1 MASVSVPLL
10 RLTLTAMLVASGL
23 SLTSQA
29 QTADDAAETSRRLA
43 ELQQQ
48 IDAVQSRMASQ
59 ETERDALLDGL
70 RETEQQIGSLD
81 NRLNALNIRQG
92 SLEAELQDLALE
104 ATRLQ
109 QQQAGLEGDM
119 AAGIEQM
126 WLMQQ
131 GGGLRVW
138 LGDHDPQE
146 IALNLALYEL
156 VLKAQQSAIK
166 EYQQGLEDI
175 AANTLAIE
183 QAELDLT
190 HQSEAMR
197 VTRASLDVAQA
208 QRRDTLAQ
216 VEAALQTD
224 QDTVAAL
231 ERDREAL
238 NRLLADLEV
247 IAARLPE
254 QPRRQPFI
262 EAKGALLPP
271 LDSAPSNRFG
281 AQRRSGIP
289 WQGWHIPTTQGTAV
303 KAIHAGRVIFADWLR
318 GQGLLVILDHGDGW
332 LSLYAHNHSLRRALG
347 DEVLAGDTLASA
359 GSSGGSDEVALYF
372 EIRHE
377 GTPVDPALWI
387 RR

>member
-23 SLTSQA
+23 SLTGQA

-48 IDAVQSRMASQ
+48 IDVVQSRMASQ
-59 ETERDALLDGL
+59 ETERDVLLDSL
-70 RETEQQIGSLD
+70 REAEQQIGSLD
-81 NRLNALNIRQG
+81 NRLNTLHIRQR
-92 SLEAELQDLALE
+92 SLEAELQDFALE
-104 ATRLQ
+104 ATRLL

-119 AAGIEQM
+119 AAGVEQM

-254 QPRRQPFI
+254 LPRRQPFI

>member
-23 SLTSQA
+23 SLTGQA

-48 IDAVQSRMASQ
+48 IDVVQSRMASQ
-59 ETERDALLDGL
+59 ETERDVLLDSL
-70 RETEQQIGSLD
+70 REAEQQIGALD
-81 NRLNALNIRQG
+81 NRLYALHIRQS

-104 ATRLQ
+104 TTRLQ

-119 AAGIEQM
+119 AAGLEQM

-156 VLKAQQSAIK
+156 VLKAQQSAIE

-254 QPRRQPFI
+254 LPRRQPFI

-271 LDSAPSNRFG
+271 LVSAPSNRFG

>member
-23 SLTSQA
+23 SLTGQA

-48 IDAVQSRMASQ
+48 IDVVQSRMASQ
-59 ETERDALLDGL
+59 ETERDVLLDSL
-70 RETEQQIGSLD
+70 REAEQQIGALD
-81 NRLNALNIRQG
+81 NRLYALHIRQS

-104 ATRLQ
+104 TTRLQ

-119 AAGIEQM
+119 AAGLEQM

-254 QPRRQPFI
+254 LPRRQPFI